1 VKNKKKEV
9 IMTEAENKTLQE
21 ELEKLRQ
28 EKAALNNEL
37 ATRDTRL
44 NEIQQALT
52 VKDGEL
58 VVLRQNVAELQ
69 TQIGSMSENMGQAVT
84 GYQKLAIKA
93 NPEIPSELI
102 IGETVAAIEN
112 AVASAC
118 KLVSKVK
125 EKLSAAQTQTRVP
138 AGAPQRTPPDLS
150 ALSPREKIQQ
160 GISSTL
166 HGKG

>member
-1 VKNKKKEV
+1 
-9 IMTEAENKTLQE
+9 MTEEENKEFQE

-28 EKAALNNEL
+28 EKAALNGEL
-37 ATRDTRL
+37 VTRDTRL

-52 VKDGEL
+52 AKDGEL
-58 VVLRQNVAELQ
+58 VVLRQNVAELK
-69 TQIGSMSENMGQAVT
+69 TQIGSMSENLGRAVT

-102 IGETVAAIEN
+102 IGETVEAIEN

-118 KLVSKVK
+118 KLVGKVK
-125 EKLSAAQTQTRVP
+125 DKLAAAQTQARVP

-150 ALSPREKIQQ
+150 VLSPREKIQYAI
-160 GISSTL
+160 G
-166 HGKG
+166 GKH